1 MYRPPLRAPPQAE
14 VADILPLHR
23 SMQEPVLSLRRAAI
37 LTTALALVFTAMP
50 ARAQQAAS
58 NGADGRRVERLVI
71 RGAEAL
77 GEGDLRASIVTRQT
91 RCISLLLRPVCALT
105 NWGLLL
111 DEYHLDVAELRADEV
126 RLRVHYFQRGYR
138 SAQVASEVRRRGG
151 GVEVIFEI
159 DEGPPTRI
167 SARSLVQAGDVLSDR
182 RIRRADLPRKG
193 EPLDLLRLGLGMAD
207 LATAY
212 GERGHLDAV
221 LRDSIAVMPDGLD
234 ATLAIVLEPGPR
246 ATLDTLDVQGN
257 ERVSAGAI
265 AEALRLRHGR
275 VLRTNDVAASQRS
288 LYESNLF
295 HEARVRVPEQP
306 DSAKRVEI
314 TVREAPPRGAQVGGG
329 FNTVEFI
336 QADARFTHYDWLGGS
351 RRLDLRATV
360 GNLLARQLN
369 DRSVFR
375 NVLPEGPTTV
385 DEAEFLR
392 PTWQASAEFRQ
403 PTFLSAAN
411 VLGVAVFAHRRT
423 IPGIAVDEGFGGDV
437 SVTRRLDFPTPV
449 TAAYRFEMA
458 AVLAGDLYFCV
469 NYGICEPVTIDA
481 LRGRH
486 SMSPVSLSFVDNR
499 ADDPIAPSTG
509 YRIRA
514 ELQHASALTL
524 SDFRFQRL
532 SAAGAYYLPLDLHR
546 RRVLAGRLR
555 LGWVRPLAG
564 TAAAVGLEIDADPE
578 PLLHP
583 RKRFYSGGSRS
594 VRGYQE
600 NQLGPRVLTVDP
612 DVLREEA
619 GCTSADIADGSCD
632 PADVSI
638 DAFDPRP
645 VGGRSVVEANV
656 EYRFPLT
663 GALQGAVFLDG
674 ALVADGVQDLLRS
687 GGRALTP
694 GFGARWQSPVGPI
707 RIDLGIRPLLV
718 EQLDVITEVVGDDGV
733 RRLVRLDTPRR
744 YNPLEDA
751 TGFLD
756 QVLGRLVVHLSIGE
770 AF

>member
-1 MYRPPLRAPPQAE
+1 
-14 VADILPLHR
+14 
-23 SMQEPVLSLRRAAI
+23 MQEPVHSLRRAAF
-37 LTTALALVFTAMP
+37 LTTALALVLIVVP
-50 ARAQQAAS
+50 AHGQRAAS
-58 NGADGRRVERLVI
+58 DDAAGRRVERLVF
-71 RGAEAL
+71 RGAGNI
-77 GEGDLRASIVTRQT
+77 GEGDLRASIVTQQT
-91 RCISLLLRPVCALT
+91 RCISLLLRPVCMVT
-105 NWGLLL
+105 DWGLLL
-111 DEYHLDVAELRADEV
+111 DEHHLDTDELRADEV

-138 SAQVASEVRRRGG
+138 SARVTSEVRRRGS
-151 GVEVIFEI
+151 GVEVIFHI

-167 SARSLVQAGDVLSDR
+167 SARSLVQTEDVLSGR
-182 RIRRADLPRKG
+182 RMRRADLPREG

-221 LRDSIAVMPDGLD
+221 LRDSVAVMPDGLE
-234 ATLAIVLEPGPR
+234 ASLAIVLEPGPR
-246 ATLDTLDVQGN
+246 ATLDTLAVQGN
-257 ERVSAGAI
+257 ERISADAI
-265 AEALRLRHGR
+265 SEALRLRRGR

-336 QADARFTHYDWLGGS
+336 QADARFIHYNWLGGS

-369 DRSVFR
+369 DRFVFR
-375 NVLPEGPTTV
+375 DVLPEGPTAV
-385 DEAEFLR
+385 DESEFLR

-411 VLGVAVFAHRRT
+411 VLGIAGFAHRRT
-423 IPGIAVDEGFGGDV
+423 IPGIAVDEGFGGDL

-469 NYGICEPVTIDA
+469 NYGICEPVTIEA

-486 SMSPVSLSFVDNR
+486 SMSPLSLSFVDNR
-499 ADDPIAPSTG
+499 ADDPIAPTTG

-564 TAAAVGLEIDADPE
+564 TAAAVGLEIDAEPE

-583 RKRFYSGGSRS
+583 RKRFYAGGSRS

-619 GCTSADIADGSCD
+619 GCTSAEISDGSCD
-632 PADVSI
+632 PTDVSV

-656 EYRFPLT
+656 EYRFPIT

-674 ALVADGVQDLLRS
+674 ALVADGIGDLLRS

-707 RIDLGIRPLLV
+707 RVDLGIRPLLV
-718 EQLDVITEVVGDDGV
+718 EELDVITEVVGDDGV
-733 RRLVRLDTPRR
+733 RRLVRLGTPRR

-751 TGFLD
+751 SGFLD
-756 QVLGRLVVHLSIGE
+756 QVLGRLVLHLSIGE

>member
-1 MYRPPLRAPPQAE
+1 
-14 VADILPLHR
+14 
-23 SMQEPVLSLRRAAI
+23 MQERVHSLRRAAF
-37 LTTALALVFTAMP
+37 LTTALALVLIAVP
-50 ARAQQAAS
+50 ADAQRAES
-58 NGADGRRVERLVI
+58 DEADGRRVERLVF
-71 RGAEAL
+71 RGADNI
-77 GEGDLRASIVTRQT
+77 GEGDLRASIVTQQT
-91 RCISLLLRPVCALT
+91 RCISLLLRPVCSVT

-111 DEYHLDVAELRADEV
+111 DEHHLDSDELRADEV

-138 SAQVASEVRRRGG
+138 SAQVASEVRRRGR
-151 GVEVIFEI
+151 GVEVIFHI

-167 SARSLVQAGDVLSDR
+167 SARSLTQTAAVLSDR
-182 RIRRADLPRKG
+182 RIRRAELPREG
-193 EPLDLLRLGLGMAD
+193 EPLDLLRLGIGMAD

-221 LRDSIAVMPDGLD
+221 LRDSVAVMPDGLE
-234 ATLAIVLEPGPR
+234 ASLAIVLEPGAR
-246 ATLDTLDVQGN
+246 ATLDTLAVQGN
-257 ERVSAGAI
+257 ERVTAGAI
-265 AEALRLRHGR
+265 AEALRLRRGR

-314 TVREAPPRGAQVGGG
+314 TVREAPPRSAHVGGG
-329 FNTVEFI
+329 FNTVDFI
-336 QADARFTHYDWLGGS
+336 QVDTRFTHYDFLGGS

-375 NVLPEGPTTV
+375 NVLPESPTVV
-385 DEAEFLR
+385 DEAEFLQ

-411 VLGVAVFAHRRT
+411 VLGVAAFTHRRT
-423 IPGIAVDEGFGGDV
+423 IPGIAVDEGFGGDL

-449 TAAYRFEMA
+449 TAAYRFEMT
-458 AVLAGDLYFCV
+458 AVRAGDLYFCV
-469 NYGICEPVTIDA
+469 NYGICEPVTIEA

-486 SMSPVSLSFVDNR
+486 SMSPVSVSFVDNR
-499 ADDPIAPSTG
+499 ADDPIAPTTG

-532 SAAGAYYLPLDLHR
+532 SATGAYYLPLDLHR

-564 TAAAVGLEIDADPE
+564 TAPAIGLAVDAEPE

-583 RKRFYSGGSRS
+583 RKRFYAGGSRS

-612 DVLREEA
+612 EVLREEG
-619 GCTSADIADGSCD
+619 GCTNGDIANGSCD
-632 PADVSI
+632 PADVSVE
-638 DAFDPRP
+638 AFTPRP

-674 ALVADGVQDLLRS
+674 ALVAEDVRNLLRG

-707 RIDLGIRPLLV
+707 RVDLGIRPLLV
-718 EQLDVITEVVGDDGV
+718 EELAVITEVIGDDGV